1 MPRSATGKGPAQRFM
16 HNAQWLRWHFMRG
29 VDAWGLSSTALPK
42 PLMLAFAFTPPAP
55 STPSAPSGAPAH
67 PAAACALQASGQP
80 PCLAQATAPGAPRG
94 LRRLALAMQW
104 AAQRHLQRRAR
115 RCHTD

>member
-1 MPRSATGKGPAQRFM
+1 
-16 HNAQWLRWHFMRG
+16 
-29 VDAWGLSSTALPK
+29 
-42 PLMLAFAFTPPAP
+42 MLAFALTPP
-55 STPSAPSGAPAH
+55 APSGAPAH
-67 PAAACALQASGQP
+67 PADACSLQASGQL

>member
-1 MPRSATGKGPAQRFM
+1 MP
-16 HNAQWLRWHFMRG
+16 
-29 VDAWGLSSTALPK
+29 
-42 PLMLAFAFTPPAP
+42 AFALNPADSSNAYAQP
-55 STPSAPSGAPAH
+55 GASGAPQEVGL
-67 PAAACALQASGQP
+67 PAG
-80 PCLAQATAPGAPRG
+80 LAQATAPGTPRG

>member
-1 MPRSATGKGPAQRFM
+1 M
-16 HNAQWLRWHFMRG
+16 
-29 VDAWGLSSTALPK
+29 GLVVHSLPK
-42 PLMLAFAFTPPAP
+42 SPMLAFVFTPPAP
-55 STPSAPSGAPAH
+55 SGTHAH
-67 PAAACALQASGQP
+67 PADACALQAGGLP

>member
-1 MPRSATGKGPAQRFM
+1 
-16 HNAQWLRWHFMRG
+16 
-29 VDAWGLSSTALPK
+29 
-42 PLMLAFAFTPPAP
+42 MLAFAFTP
-55 STPSAPSGAPAH
+55 STSSGAPAH
-67 PAAACALQASGQP
+67 PADGCALQAGGLP
-80 PCLAQATAPGAPRG
+80 PCLAQATAPDAPRG